1 MRRTLALWLLLFG
14 VYAAT
19 LGFDSGRDSNYTGD
33 EPHYLLATESLARDG
48 NLDVAD
54 EYATRAYEDF
64 HEGELEPSGER
75 TDGRLHE
82 PYGVGFPLLI
92 LPAYALA
99 GGTGVELFLAAVAA
113 LALALAYRLAL
124 RAAPDPWALGA
135 VAIAGLS
142 APLLAYGTAVY
153 PELSAAAA
161 LAGAAL
167 LALRLDER
175 PGWRPAFGC
184 FALLGT
190 LPWLGARFVPA
201 AVVIGGFAARALW
214 RSRRRTLTV
223 GAVEVSL
230 FSVALCVGINEA
242 LYRGPTQYSAA
253 SGPATGASTAMD
265 YVDRVPRF
273 ATLLGHPDYGLLV
286 WAPVFALASAGLWW
300 LWRSRHD
307 RLARALSGLHQIEL
321 TAGLCATVLGVQ
333 LAVAAL
339 LAPTADGPWFAGRHL
354 LPALPLAAPLLA
366 LGLRRVPRLG
376 VALALITLGIS
387 VWLYADVRWGGGSL

>member
-1 MRRTLALWLLLFG
+1 
-14 VYAAT
+14 
-19 LGFDSGRDSNYTGD
+19 
-33 EPHYLLATESLARDG
+33 
-48 NLDVAD
+48 
-54 EYATRAYEDF
+54 
-64 HEGELEPSGER
+64 
-75 TDGRLHE
+75 
-82 PYGVGFPLLI
+82 
-92 LPAYALA
+92 
-99 GGTGVELFLAAVAA
+99 
-113 LALALAYRLAL
+113 
-124 RAAPDPWALGA
+124 
-135 VAIAGLS
+135 
-142 APLLAYGTAVY
+142 
-153 PELSAAAA
+153 
-161 LAGAAL
+161 
-167 LALRLDER
+167 
-175 PGWRPAFGC
+175 
-184 FALLGT
+184 
-190 LPWLGARFVPA
+190 
-201 AVVIGGFAARALW
+201 
-214 RSRRRTLTV
+214 
-223 GAVEVSL
+223 VEVSL